1 MKSVLANASHNEQ
14 VTTMPFYY
22 NLSLRNWQE
31 ENMGMWFICV
41 RFYARGTALAEPL
54 AFLFSLGNKN
64 KRKKEVWMD
73 IRSQNLAIVLK
84 IPGKRFCLLFT
95 CR

>member
-1 MKSVLANASHNEQ
+1 MKSVLANASHNDRSLLCPFIIIQ
-14 VTTMPFYY
+14 V
-22 NLSLRNWQE
+22 
-31 ENMGMWFICV
+31 CV
-41 RFYARGTALAEPL
+41 TGKKKIWACGLFVYDFSARGTALAEPL